1 MKNDFKIIEMTL
13 KNNKDYDP
21 NQTFMVIG
29 RLIPKYEDNSWTYQE
44 EIYEKPYESKYEENE
59 DFDEYIDSEDSV
71 VFLYYVGETCLGH
84 IKLHTIEEIK
94 YASIDKL
101 FVSNSHRG
109 KGIGTALLNRA
120 KEWAINK
127 GTKGFM
133 LETQDVNLLA
143 CRFYLKNGFVIGSV
157 DNMIYKHSRRYSN
170 EKAVFFYLKF

>member
-1 MKNDFKIIEMTL
+1 MF
-13 KNNKDYDP
+13 
-21 NQTFMVIG
+21 
-29 RLIPKYEDNSWTYQE
+29 R
-44 EIYEKPYESKYEENE
+44 
-59 DFDEYIDSEDSV
+59 
-71 VFLYYVGETCLGH
+71 
-84 IKLHTIEEIK
+84 
-94 YASIDKL
+94 
-101 FVSNSHRG
+101 RG